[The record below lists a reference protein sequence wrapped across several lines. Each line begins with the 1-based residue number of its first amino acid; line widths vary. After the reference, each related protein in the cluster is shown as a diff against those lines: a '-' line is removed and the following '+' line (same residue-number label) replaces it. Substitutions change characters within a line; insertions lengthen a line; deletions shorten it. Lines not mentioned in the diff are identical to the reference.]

1 MTVRSKRGSPISG
14 AATSNSPAKEGG
26 AGASSG
32 FAGKA
37 ALSKAVCSSNA
48 MIKLR
53 RRNPVT
59 EMARLGSRA
68 GSKWFAGRLY
78 RRFAQA
84 ACGFVDCAQ
93 WDWGAQPRDLMRRG
107 GEVRSLADK
116 ISTRIESRLCPATHY
131 PKRT

>member
-1 MTVRSKRGSPISG
+1 MRSKRGSPISG

-37 ALSKAVCSSNA
+37 ALSKAVCSRSA

-59 EMARLGSRA
+59 EMARLGSLA
-68 GSKWFAGRLY
+68 GSKLTRTRGSRKEWFVGPLHA
-78 RRFAQA
+78 
-84 ACGFVDCAQ
+84 
-93 WDWGAQPRDLMRRG
+93 
-107 GEVRSLADK
+107 
-116 ISTRIESRLCPATHY
+116 SRMWFC
-131 PKRT
+131 

>member
-1 MTVRSKRGSPISG
+1 MRSKRGSPISG

-37 ALSKAVCSSNA
+37 ALSSRNA

-59 EMARLGSRA
+59 EIARVGSFA
-68 GSKWFAGRLY
+68 GSKLTRTRGSRKERFVGRLY
-78 RRFAQA
+78 RRFTQA
-84 ACGFVDCAQ
+84 VCGFVDLTAIGR
-93 WDWGAQPRDLMRRG
+93 WRKVEGLDLGCDCR
-107 GEVRSLADK
+107 
-116 ISTRIESRLCPATHY
+116 
-131 PKRT
+131 